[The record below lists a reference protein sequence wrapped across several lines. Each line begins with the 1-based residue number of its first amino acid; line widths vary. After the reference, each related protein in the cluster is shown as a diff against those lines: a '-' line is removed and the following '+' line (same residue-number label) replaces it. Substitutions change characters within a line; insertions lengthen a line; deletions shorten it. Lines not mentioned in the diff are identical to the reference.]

1 MLSGWGIDI
10 AIAAYAIY
18 NNKYCYRDNG
28 VQLIHPMS
36 NNYNKARAH
45 DESQIMIKGFSMF
58 LEQVMG
64 YNLNKYNEIVF
75 KIGKLFREPRSLT
88 FEDFYD
94 KPEEVE
100 NA

>member
-1 MLSGWGIDI
+1 
-10 AIAAYAIY
+10 
-18 NNKYCYRDNG
+18 
-28 VQLIHPMS
+28 
-36 NNYNKARAH
+36 
-45 DESQIMIKGFSMF
+45 MITGFSMF

-64 YNLNKYNEIVF
+64 YDSDRYHQIILN
-75 KIGKLFREPRSLT
+75 IGKLFREPRSLT

>member
-1 MLSGWGIDI
+1 
-10 AIAAYAIY
+10 
-18 NNKYCYRDNG
+18 
-28 VQLIHPMS
+28 
-36 NNYNKARAH
+36 
-45 DESQIMIKGFSMF
+45 
-58 LEQVMG
+58 MG
-64 YNLNKYNEIVF
+64 YDLNKYNEIVF